1 MEFLNNIYWRNG
13 QPLTSAERNLTIYF
27 LGAGLDNKD
36 IAIAL
41 SRGKRTIDKWVNRFE
56 ATGEMQAI
64 KHMGRQRATTIQQHL
79 DIALCATENPTIIR
93 VRFGSKFSNYSE
105 KTSRK

>member
-41 SRGKRTIDKWVNRFE
+41 SRGKRTIDKWVNRFQLL
-56 ATGEMQAI
+56 AKCKQLNTWGVNA
-64 KHMGRQRATTIQQHL
+64 RQQY
-79 DIALCATENPTIIR
+79 N
-93 VRFGSKFSNYSE
+93 
-105 KTSRK
+105 KTWI

>member
-1 MEFLNNIYWRNG
+1 MEFLDNIYWRSG
-13 QPLTSAERNLTIYF
+13 QPLTMAERNLIIYF

-41 SRGKRTIDKWVNRFE
+41 SRGKRTIDKWVNRFQ

-64 KHMGRQRATTIQQHL
+64 KHRGPQRATTIE
-79 DIALCATENPTIIR
+79 AIINAN
-93 VRFGSKFSNYSE
+93 GSYTKY
-105 KTSRK
+105 

>member
-13 QPLTSAERNLTIYF
+13 QPLTSAERNLIIYF

-41 SRGKRTIDKWVNRFE
+41 SRGKRTIDKWV
-56 ATGEMQAI
+56 QLLS
-64 KHMGRQRATTIQQHL
+64 RQQ
-79 DIALCATENPTIIR
+79 
-93 VRFGSKFSNYSE
+93 SY
-105 KTSRK
+105 TSREYS